1 MTAVAPT
8 DTFSIGGDLPVHRL
22 GYGAMQ
28 LPGPGVWGEPADPE
42 NAHRVVRAAV
52 EQGVDFIDTADSY
65 GPVVSERIIA
75 EALHPYPEGL
85 VIATKAGLTRQG
97 PGIWTPVGRP
107 AYLKQQVEL
116 SLRTL
121 RLERIDLIQLHRIDA
136 DVPLADQLGAFKELQ
151 DEGKVRHI
159 GVSEVSVA
167 ELEQAREIVDVV
179 SVQNLYNLT
188 NRQSQDV
195 LDHATEHGIGFIPWF
210 PIATGDLAAPGRRHR
225 PGAGRHTV
233 PGGAGLAAAHVTGR
247 PADPRHEVRRAPERE
262 PGCGAA
268 APLRRG
274 HGPPGR
280 ARVVVQRCPGSRRP
294 PAGSRRERAS
304 GGGQAVPFQRQR
316 RSVPGRTRR
325 RSGRSS
331 ARRAGRTW
339 YGTTARRV
347 EAAVRG
353 VGRATA
359 GRGSTSS
366 TGPSSSS
373 RSPNPSERMSRR
385 VAVGAPTT
393 RQERPAGT
401 SASEKPASTR
411 SPEQSRKWAPATST
425 TTVP

>member
-1 MTAVAPT
+1 MTTVAPT

-28 LPGPGVWGEPADPE
+28 LPGPGVWGEPADPD
-42 NAHRVVRAAV
+42 NARRVLRAAV

-65 GPVVSERIIA
+65 GPVVSERLIA

-136 DVPLADQLGAFKELQ
+136 EVPLADQLGAFKELQ

-167 ELEQAREIVDVV
+167 ELEQARQIVDVV

-210 PIATGDLAAPGRRHR
+210 PIATGDLAAPDSPVADIARELDATPSQVALAWLLHTSPVVLPI
-225 PGAGRHTV
+225 PGTKSLEH
-233 PGGAGLAAAHVTGR
+233 LA
-247 PADPRHEVRRAPERE
+247 ENL
-262 PGCGAA
+262 GAA
-268 APLRRG
+268 QLRLSDVDM
-274 HGPPGR
+274 
-280 ARVVVQRCPGSRRP
+280 ARLD
-294 PAGSRRERAS
+294 ALA
-304 GGGQAVPFQRQR
+304 
-316 RSVPGRTRR
+316 
-325 RSGRSS
+325 
-331 ARRAGRTW
+331 
-339 YGTTARRV
+339 
-347 EAAVRG
+347 
-353 VGRATA
+353 
-359 GRGSTSS
+359 
-366 TGPSSSS
+366 
-373 RSPNPSERMSRR
+373 
-385 VAVGAPTT
+385 
-393 RQERPAGT
+393 
-401 SASEKPASTR
+401 
-411 SPEQSRKWAPATST
+411 
-425 TTVP
+425 

>member
-28 LPGPGVWGEPADPE
+28 LPGPGVWGEPVDPE
-42 NAHRVVRAAV
+42 NARRVVRAAV

-97 PGIWTPVGRP
+97 PGSWTPVGRP

-121 RLERIDLIQLHRIDA
+121 KLERIDLIQLHRIDA
-136 DVPLADQLGAFKELQ
+136 EVPLADQLGAFKELQ

-210 PIATGDLAAPGRRHR
+210 PIATGDLAAPDSPVADIARELDATPSQVALAWLLHTSPVVLPI
-225 PGAGRHTV
+225 PGTKSVEH
-233 PGGAGLAAAHVTGR
+233 LS
-247 PADPRHEVRRAPERE
+247 ENL
-262 PGCGAA
+262 GAA
-268 APLRRG
+268 QLRLSDEDM
-274 HGPPGR
+274 
-280 ARVVVQRCPGSRRP
+280 ARLD
-294 PAGSRRERAS
+294 ALAS
-304 GGGQAVPFQRQR
+304 
-316 RSVPGRTRR
+316 
-325 RSGRSS
+325 
-331 ARRAGRTW
+331 
-339 YGTTARRV
+339 
-347 EAAVRG
+347 
-353 VGRATA
+353 
-359 GRGSTSS
+359 
-366 TGPSSSS
+366 
-373 RSPNPSERMSRR
+373 
-385 VAVGAPTT
+385 
-393 RQERPAGT
+393 
-401 SASEKPASTR
+401 
-411 SPEQSRKWAPATST
+411 
-425 TTVP
+425 